1 MATGIFDDRLIKHM
15 WGTDELRAIFSD
27 SNKVQKWFDI
37 EAALAIEQA
46 ALGIIPKSAADE
58 IAAKAK
64 VANVDMEEIGAG
76 MKSVRHPLVPALKA
90 LQKACKKEAG
100 EFIHFGPTTQD
111 ITDTALMLQVKEA
124 HAIFLRDVKLIGKEL
139 YRLSKEHMSTPMVG
153 RSLGTQALPITFGHK
168 TAIWL
173 SEVTRHYERLRQL
186 EERVFVGLM
195 VGGVGTKASFAQEPF
210 EVDARVM
217 KRLGLAVADISWQ
230 PARDR
235 FAEYVNLLGLIGGTI
250 AKIANEIYILTH
262 NEIDEISEPAE
273 QANVGSSTMPHK
285 RNPFVVMEICAVGR
299 SLRYNASLMME
310 SMVTLHERDGSGWF
324 SEWRAVP
331 ESCLMLGVMLSR
343 MHYVLAGL
351 VVNTSSMRRNLNT
364 MGGYLLTERIMF
376 ALSDKVGKQTA
387 HDVMH
392 EVAIHGIEKGLSLEE
407 SLSKN
412 KQIGSALSPG
422 ELKELLDPTTYI
434 GFAPEI
440 VERVLKD
447 VDKSGWLKV

>member
-1 MATGIFDDRLIKHM
+1 MATGIFDDALIKHM

-27 SNKVQKWFDI
+27 SSRVQKWFDI

-64 VANVDMEEIGAG
+64 VSNVDMEEIGAG
-76 MKSVRHPLVPALKA
+76 MRIVRHPLVPALKA
-90 LQKACKKEAG
+90 LQRICKKECG

-124 HAIFLRDVKLIGKEL
+124 HGIFLRDMKLIGKEL
-139 YRLSKEHMSTPMVG
+139 YRLSKEHMNTPMVG

-173 SEVTRHYERLRQL
+173 SEMTRHFERLQQL
-186 EERVFVGLM
+186 EERVFVGLL
-195 VGGVGTKASFAQEPF
+195 VGGVGTKASFAQKPF
-210 EVDARVM
+210 ELDSRLM
-217 KRLGLAVADISWQ
+217 KRLGLGVADISWQ

-235 FAEYVNLLGLIGGTI
+235 FAEYVNLLSLIGGTI
-250 AKIANEIYILTH
+250 SKIANEIYILTH
-262 NEIDEISEPAE
+262 NEIDEISEPSE

-285 RNPFVVMEICAVGR
+285 RNPFVVMEVCAVGR
-299 SLRYNASLMME
+299 ALRSNASLMME

-331 ESCLMLGVMLSR
+331 EACLMLGVMLSR
-343 MHYVLAGL
+343 MHYVLSGL
-351 VVNTSSMRRNLNT
+351 IVNTSSMRRNLDT

-392 EVAIHGIEKGLSLEE
+392 EVAVHGLAAGKSFEE
-407 SLSKN
+407 SLRN
-412 KQIGSALSPG
+412 NAQIGSVFSTK
-422 ELKELLDPTTYI
+422 ELKELLDPTTYV
-434 GFAPEI
+434 GYAPEI
-440 VERVLKD
+440 VASVLKN
-447 VDKSGWLKV
+447 VDNSGWLKT